1 MGLDSSET
9 ILTIFPRN
17 GESGSNH
24 KKRSKKKGEVKAT
37 FRYRGKGA
45 FNQGTHFL
53 INQKGKEITISK
65 EYYLRSQLYFSSKKK
80 KYVFCSVL
88 KFQTQRCRYAEL
100 SAFKDWAISTEPNM
114 ASTRQKCAIHSW
126 WTDKLGAF
134 LNTNWVTWFQ
144 DTIFYCIYEGIY
156 SITLVVMGGG
166 IVAAHSCIF
175 FTWSALPWVVY
186 WEMTTMR
193 TNGTKSWDRT
203 CKWRN
208 FLD

>member
-1 MGLDSSET
+1 MEKSGSCISSLELRLHVPEALPWVWIHLRLT

-53 INQKGKEITISK
+53 INQKGKEITILE

-114 ASTRQKCAIHSW
+114 ASTRQKCAIHS
-126 WTDKLGAF
+126 
-134 LNTNWVTWFQ
+134 
-144 DTIFYCIYEGIY
+144 
-156 SITLVVMGGG
+156 
-166 IVAAHSCIF
+166 
-175 FTWSALPWVVY
+175 
-186 WEMTTMR
+186 
-193 TNGTKSWDRT
+193 
-203 CKWRN
+203 
-208 FLD
+208 

>member
-1 MGLDSSET
+1 MEKSGSCISSLELRLHVPEALSWVWIHLRLT

-80 KYVFCSVL
+80 KVCLLFCFKVSDAKMSL
-88 KFQTQRCRYAEL
+88 CRTL
-100 SAFKDWAISTEPNM
+100 SL
-114 ASTRQKCAIHSW
+114 QG
-126 WTDKLGAF
+126 LGY
-134 LNTNWVTWFQ
+134 L
-144 DTIFYCIYEGIY
+144 
-156 SITLVVMGGG
+156 
-166 IVAAHSCIF
+166 
-175 FTWSALPWVVY
+175 
-186 WEMTTMR
+186 
-193 TNGTKSWDRT
+193 DRT
-203 CKWRN
+203 
-208 FLD
+208 